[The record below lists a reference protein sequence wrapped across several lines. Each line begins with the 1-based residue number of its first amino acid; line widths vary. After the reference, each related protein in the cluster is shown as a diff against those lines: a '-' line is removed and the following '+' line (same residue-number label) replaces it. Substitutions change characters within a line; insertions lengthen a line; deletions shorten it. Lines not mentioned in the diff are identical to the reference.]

1 MRGSRWWAAVRQ
13 PSTFEH
19 VAGHRTAAAGFKEG
33 SDTLGG
39 RHFEL
44 RPDTSRGRPAL
55 SDGRMTDAAP
65 KDALR
70 AAAFSVMARA
80 YAPYS
85 HFRVGAALATADGR
99 MFTGCNVEN
108 AAYGATIC
116 AERAAVLCAVAQ
128 GERSFTSLVIATEGA
143 TPAAPCG
150 LCRQVLSEFAPS
162 LEITS
167 CTTAGAES
175 HWSLD
180 QLLPSPF
187 TSNSLP
193 RS

>member
-1 MRGSRWWAAVRQ
+1 
-13 PSTFEH
+13 
-19 VAGHRTAAAGFKEG
+19 
-33 SDTLGG
+33 
-39 RHFEL
+39 
-44 RPDTSRGRPAL
+44 
-55 SDGRMTDAAP
+55 MTDAAP
-65 KDALR
+65 HDALR
-70 AAAFSVMARA
+70 AAALSVMTRA

-85 HFRVGAALATADGR
+85 HFRVGAALAAAGGKI
-99 MFTGCNVEN
+99 FTGCNVEN
-108 AAYGATIC
+108 ASYGATIC
-116 AERAAVLCAVAQ
+116 AERAAVLSAVAQ
-128 GERSFTSLVIATEGA
+128 GERIFTSLVIATEGS

-150 LCRQVLSEFAPS
+150 ICRQVLSEFAPS

-180 QLLPSPF
+180 QLLSAPF

>member
-1 MRGSRWWAAVRQ
+1 
-13 PSTFEH
+13 
-19 VAGHRTAAAGFKEG
+19 
-33 SDTLGG
+33 
-39 RHFEL
+39 
-44 RPDTSRGRPAL
+44 
-55 SDGRMTDAAP
+55 MTDAAQN
-65 KDALR
+65 DALR
-70 AAAFSVMARA
+70 AAALSVMTRA

-85 HFRVGAALATADGR
+85 HFRVGAALATASGR

-108 AAYGATIC
+108 ASFGATTC
-116 AERAAVLCAVAQ
+116 AERSAVFAAVAA
-128 GERSFTSLVIATEGA
+128 GERSFTSLVIATEGS

-150 LCRQVLSEFAPS
+150 ICRQVLAEFAPS

-180 QLLPSPF
+180 QLFPAPF

>member
-1 MRGSRWWAAVRQ
+1 
-13 PSTFEH
+13 
-19 VAGHRTAAAGFKEG
+19 
-33 SDTLGG
+33 
-39 RHFEL
+39 
-44 RPDTSRGRPAL
+44 
-55 SDGRMTDAAP
+55 MTDAAP

-70 AAAFSVMARA
+70 AAALAVMTRA

-85 HFRVGAALATADGR
+85 HFRVGAALATTGGR
-99 MFTGCNVEN
+99 VFTGCNVEN
-108 AAYGATIC
+108 ASYGATIC
-116 AERAAVLCAVAQ
+116 AERAAVLSAIAQ
-128 GERSFTSLVIATEGA
+128 GERSFTSLVIATEGS

-150 LCRQVLSEFAPS
+150 ICRQVLSEFAPS

-180 QLLPSPF
+180 QLLSAPF

>member
-1 MRGSRWWAAVRQ
+1 MKHAA
-13 PSTFEH
+13 SND
-19 VAGHRTAAAGFKEG
+19 
-33 SDTLGG
+33 S
-39 RHFEL
+39 
-44 RPDTSRGRPAL
+44 
-55 SDGRMTDAAP
+55 
-65 KDALR
+65 LR

-85 HFRVGAALATADGR
+85 RFRVGAALATSTGHT
-99 MFTGCNVEN
+99 FVGCNVEN
-108 AAYGATIC
+108 ASFGATIC
-116 AERAAVLCAVAQ
+116 AERAAVLSAVAQ

-143 TPAAPCG
+143 VPAAPCG
-150 LCRQVLSEFAPS
+150 ICRQVLAEFAPS

-167 CTTAGAES
+167 LTAAGVES

-180 QLLPSPF
+180 QLLPAPF

>member
-1 MRGSRWWAAVRQ
+1 M
-13 PSTFEH
+13 
-19 VAGHRTAAAGFKEG
+19 K
-33 SDTLGG
+33 
-39 RHFEL
+39 
-44 RPDTSRGRPAL
+44 
-55 SDGRMTDAAP
+55 DAAP

-70 AAAFSVMARA
+70 AAALSVMTRA

-85 HFRVGAALATADGR
+85 HFRVGAALGTAGGQV
-99 MFTGCNVEN
+99 FTGCNVEN
-108 AAYGATIC
+108 ASYGATLC
-116 AERAAVLCAVAQ
+116 AERAAVLSAVSQ
-128 GERSFTSLVIATEGA
+128 GERNFTSLVIATEGD

-150 LCRQVLSEFAPS
+150 ICRQVLSEFAPS

-180 QLLPSPF
+180 QLLPAPF

>member
-1 MRGSRWWAAVRQ
+1 M
-13 PSTFEH
+13 
-19 VAGHRTAAAGFKEG
+19 TAAA
-33 SDTLGG
+33 S
-39 RHFEL
+39 
-44 RPDTSRGRPAL
+44 
-55 SDGRMTDAAP
+55 

-85 HFRVGAALATADGR
+85 HFRVGAALSTAGGR
-99 MFTGCNVEN
+99 TFTGCNVEN
-108 AAYGATIC
+108 ASYGATLC
-116 AERAAVLCAVAQ
+116 AERAAVLSAIAE
-128 GERSFTSLVIATEGA
+128 GERSFTSLVIATEA
-143 TPAAPCG
+143 AAPAAPCG
-150 LCRQVLSEFAPS
+150 MCRQVLSEFAPS

-167 CTTAGAES
+167 CTTAGAEL

-180 QLLPSPF
+180 QLLPAPF

>member
-1 MRGSRWWAAVRQ
+1 M
-13 PSTFEH
+13 
-19 VAGHRTAAAGFKEG
+19 TAAA
-33 SDTLGG
+33 T
-39 RHFEL
+39 
-44 RPDTSRGRPAL
+44 
-55 SDGRMTDAAP
+55 

-70 AAAFSVMARA
+70 AAALSVMTRA

-85 HFRVGAALATADGR
+85 HFRVGAALATAGGKT
-99 MFTGCNVEN
+99 FTGCNVEN
-108 AAYGATIC
+108 ATYGATIC
-116 AERAAVLCAVAQ
+116 AERAAVLSAVAQ
-128 GERSFTSLVIATEGA
+128 GERSFTELVIASDGA

-150 LCRQVLSEFAPS
+150 ICRQVLSEFAPA

-180 QLLPSPF
+180 QLLPAPF